1 MNRNVLFL
9 IKPKCNVEF
18 IEDDFSVRQ
27 TLEKMDHHHYSAIP
41 ILDKEGKYI
50 GVLSEGDILWYAKR
64 SNDFSILNS
73 EKINIKEIKRMRDY
87 KCCSIDSNVDE
98 LINIIF
104 NQNFVPVVDYN
115 NTFIGIVTRQDV
127 LKELY
132 NRK

>member
-1 MNRNVLFL
+1 MNKNVLFL
-9 IKPKCNVEF
+9 IKPKCNVEY
-18 IEDDFSVRQ
+18 IEDDFTVRQ

-41 ILDKEGKYI
+41 ILDKEGKYL
-50 GVLSEGDILWYAKR
+50 GVLSEGDILWYCKHQD
-64 SNDFSILNS
+64 DFSILNS
-73 EKINIKEIKRMRDY
+73 EKIKISEVKRIRDY
-87 KCCSIDSNVDE
+87 KSCNIDSNVDE

-132 NRK
+132 KNR